1 MYWYMNNG
9 IEDHQI
15 DLNLRLES
23 TPIHLPLRPIPLLQP
38 PIGLF
43 EVAVPEESFIGGE
56 GGGVL
61 MYLFQ
66 KMKLNS

>member
-1 MYWYMNNG
+1 MG
-9 IEDHQI
+9 SETIRLI
-15 DLNLRLES
+15 LNLRLDG
-23 TPIHLPLRPIPLLQP
+23 TPIHLPFRTVPLLQP

-66 KMKLNS
+66 KKF

>member
-1 MYWYMNNG
+1 MEG
-9 IEDHQI
+9 
-15 DLNLRLES
+15 
-23 TPIHLPLRPIPLLQP
+23 TPIHLPLRTVPLLQP

-43 EVAVPEESFIGGE
+43 EVAVPEESFIGGV

-66 KMKLNS
+66 KK